1 MPILCFLVF
10 YLLDINLA
18 PGAEGLTLGDNS
30 KPQYK
35 ECKQKITYKETITE
49 SKSFLKCDDE

>member
-18 PGAEGLTLGDNS
+18 PGAEGFTLGDNT

-35 ECKQKITYKETITE
+35 ECKQKITYKETIME
-49 SKSFLKCDDE
+49 SKSFL